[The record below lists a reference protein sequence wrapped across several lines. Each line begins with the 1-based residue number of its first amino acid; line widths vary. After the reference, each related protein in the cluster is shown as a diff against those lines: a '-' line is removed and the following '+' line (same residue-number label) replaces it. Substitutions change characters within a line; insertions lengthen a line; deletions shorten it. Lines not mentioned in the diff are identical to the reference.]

1 MSLLLKIRLEIKKL
15 FGFELSIKDKY
26 IFNYLNKYDI
36 VIDCGANI
44 GDVTELLAKNGTT
57 VYAFE
62 PNPYAFEV
70 LNNRFDKRD
79 NVICEMKAVG
89 IRDDEAEL
97 FFHENSTQ
105 DELIWS
111 TGSSLLSCKTNIDKN
126 KSVKTEVI
134 DLANFIK
141 RIDGNIKLI
150 KIDIEGMECELLDH
164 LIDEGVL
171 SDIDLVL
178 VETHENKIPELIEPT
193 FRLKNKIKK
202 HRLNNIYLN
211 WT

>member
-36 VIDCGANI
+36 VIDCGANV

-111 TGSSLLSCKTNIDKN
+111 TGSSLLSCKTNVDTN

-164 LIDEGVL
+164 LIDKGVL

-193 FRLKNKIKK
+193 FRLKNT
-202 HRLNNIYLN
+202 HFFR
-211 WT
+211 